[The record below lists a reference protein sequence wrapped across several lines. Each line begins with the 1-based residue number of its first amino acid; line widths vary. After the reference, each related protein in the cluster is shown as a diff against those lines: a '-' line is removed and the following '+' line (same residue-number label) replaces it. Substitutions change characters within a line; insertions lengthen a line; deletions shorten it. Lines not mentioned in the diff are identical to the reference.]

1 MAPLVVVIF
10 QGPKLKVSDFFI
22 LDCVIELFYLITSKI
37 FTRPS
42 QDPPQQISTNLST
55 NLSTRLSLYNTSN
68 SKFNTSNTIQH
79 DSSNTKAINLEPAQ
93 SGNPCARLRTRIHT
107 LSLTAMASACASQ
120 LRTWRTT

>member
-42 QDPPQQISTNLST
+42 QDPPQI
-55 NLSTRLSLYNTSN
+55 
-68 SKFNTSNTIQH
+68 F
-79 DSSNTKAINLEPAQ
+79 P
-93 SGNPCARLRTRIHT
+93 
-107 LSLTAMASACASQ
+107 
-120 LRTWRTT
+120 